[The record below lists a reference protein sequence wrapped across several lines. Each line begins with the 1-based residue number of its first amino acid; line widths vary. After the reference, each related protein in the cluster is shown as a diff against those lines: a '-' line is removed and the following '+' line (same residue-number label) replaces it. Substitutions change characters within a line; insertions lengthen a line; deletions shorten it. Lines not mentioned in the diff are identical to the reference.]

1 MINLIK
7 TLFMHFQVIST
18 TTINPIPTNYFPI
31 HAKDLLAAAA
41 ASTKTAASL
50 FNNNNNN
57 THAKSNFSTSA
68 SSSPTTSSLSTKQEV
83 NTNADC
89 APIVAPPPSSNVDIK
104 QQPAVPTH
112 GRRLRQRPPKSSPN
126 TSRRNSVSSN
136 QSSTSSSTTS
146 AIASQQIQNVQ
157 QSHEDLKQT
166 VNKYFGI
173 VNRIESGEQFSI
185 RAKRLLPNGQM
196 QYLIEW
202 GEQQQP
208 QQPSPVIVAPPTTT
222 TAVHL
227 AETTTSNDIIQQ
239 NDVDSQLTLTHNNG
253 QVTDEMSV
261 N

>member
-1 MINLIK
+1 MY
-7 TLFMHFQVIST
+7 FQVIST

-68 SSSPTTSSLSTKQEV
+68 SSSPTTSSLSAKQEV

-89 APIVAPPPSSNVDIK
+89 APIVAPPPASNVDIK
-104 QQPAVPTH
+104 QQPVVPTH

-146 AIASQQIQNVQ
+146 ATASQQIQNVQ

-208 QQPSPVIVAPPTTT
+208 SPVIVAPPTTPTAALGT
-222 TAVHL
+222 TVAHV
-227 AETTTSNDIIQQ
+227 AETTTTSNDIIQQ
-239 NDVDSQLTLTHNNG
+239 NDADSQLALTHNNG